1 MPQLPKTSV
10 SLIMAIS
17 SDPGSRRWK
26 EMYDRYREPLRSFL
40 QARFPSLGNDADD
53 LIQETM
59 AALARQLPNWR
70 YSPDEKGSF
79 HCYLAGILK
88 YKAMD
93 ALRRRERDSRI
104 KKGLENAAEP
114 PGGDERE
121 DDEWLASAME
131 LAIGEVLS
139 DESVNSVHRNVFR
152 RIALQNESPEKVAKE
167 LGVTRANVDVIK
179 SRLIARAAKIAQRL
193 CLERP

>member
-1 MPQLPKTSV
+1 MAKLPKTSV

-26 EMYDRYREPLRSFL
+26 EMYDRYREPMRSFL

-59 AALARQLPNWR
+59 SALARQLPNWR
-70 YSPDEKGSF
+70 YSPKDKGRF
-79 HCYLAGILK
+79 HCYLTGILK

-104 KKGLENAAEP
+104 RKGLENAPEP
-114 PGGDERE
+114 PDSDERE
-121 DDEWLASAME
+121 DGEWLASAME

-152 RIALQNESPEKVAKE
+152 RLALQDAKPEDVAKE
-167 LGVTRANVDVIK
+167 LGITRANVDVIK
-179 SRLIARAAKIAQRL
+179 NRMIVRVAKVAQRL
-193 CLERP
+193 CLDRP